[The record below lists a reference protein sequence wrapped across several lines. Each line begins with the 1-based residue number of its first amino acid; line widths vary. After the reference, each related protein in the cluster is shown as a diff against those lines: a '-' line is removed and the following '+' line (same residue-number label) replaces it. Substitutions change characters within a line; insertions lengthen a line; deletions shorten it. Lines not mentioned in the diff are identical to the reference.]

1 MKNRNTSSCPVCR
14 GTAAGGTTTTA
25 NIQNSQLEFHTDTM
39 RRIHPGQTGSDGQV
53 LIPTEHSTGRH
64 TEQKFL
70 FKASNKY
77 MTAVDVPSGG
87 HKDEDRKKVNINI
100 IHPQSIQSD
109 QIQMLS

>member
-53 LIPTEHSTGRH
+53 QIPTGSKNKVSTGRN
-64 TEQKFL
+64 TEQKFM

-100 IHPQSIQSD
+100 IHPQSI
-109 QIQMLS
+109 